1 MGGVRGPSGRAS
13 VNGRGASRRGS
24 VATRRV
30 GRQRAMWPRLA
41 STRFR
46 VAVADRCVAM
56 TTLPPPV
63 IQPPPPPP
71 PPRPLPHSSSRL
83 LPSPMPLSR
92 PQEEEEE
99 DYDRNASSPQT
110 YAPSSQGYERQFR
123 TRRNFKILLFN
134 SNLERERKSIFRL
147 GNLIY
152 GRRGCEILY
161 TSLEPRKWP

>member
-134 SNLERERKSIFRL
+134 SNLERERERV
-147 GNLIY
+147 
-152 GRRGCEILY
+152 
-161 TSLEPRKWP
+161 SLD